1 MANSDKIIGVNG
13 FGRIGRYFTKL
24 SLQQPNLN
32 VAVVNDLAPIETLAH
47 LFKYD
52 SIHGGLKE
60 NFTISGNTLVFDSG
74 KKIVFTQ
81 EKDPANIP
89 WSDYG
94 VEYVLE
100 STGLFL
106 TKEKAASHLKGSV
119 KKVILSAPY

>member
-52 SIHGGLKE
+52 SVHGGLKE

-106 TKEKAASHLKGSV
+106 TKEKAASHLK
-119 KKVILSAPY
+119 